1 MLIVPSNL
9 ECSDAEPKYT
19 SGIIK
24 YLFELYFL
32 LNSNNI
38 PSRIFLSVFNGRCGP
53 CCSIDEKGKVISG
66 DQLIAVLARDWFKTG
81 RLSKKM
87 VVSTVMANI
96 GLERYLGNLGIELI
110 RTPVGDR
117 YVVEKMREHGCNL
130 GGEQSGHIL
139 ATDFATTGDGLI
151 AGLQICSALANS
163 QVRASEFLNVFQPIP
178 QKTINVTFDVNVD
191 PLKSDTIVKEIDKVQ
206 KEISKNG
213 RLLVRKSG
221 TEPVLRIMG

>member
-1 MLIVPSNL
+1 MCLDGDGDRVTL
-9 ECSDAEPKYT
+9 
-19 SGIIK
+19 
-24 YLFELYFL
+24 
-32 LNSNNI
+32 
-38 PSRIFLSVFNGRCGP
+38 
-53 CCSIDEKGKVISG
+53 IDEKGKVVSG

-81 RLSKKM
+81 RLSKEM
-87 VVSTVMANI
+87 VVSTVMANM
-96 GLERYLGNLGIELI
+96 GLERYLGDLGIELI

-151 AGLQICSALANS
+151 AGLQICSALADS
-163 QVRASEFLNVFQPIP
+163 QVRASEFLNVFKPIP

-221 TEPVLRIMG
+221 TEPVLRIMGESEDKILLDKLLNQVATVIEKNK